1 MSDSKTSSWRFFF
14 SLPLAQRI
22 AITLWITLFIALTV
36 KTILKPTSHSV
47 FPVYF
52 QAGISWWQQVD
63 VYQVNQGLDH
73 YRYSPTAA
81 IFFSAFTF
89 MGITLGA
96 ILWNFCSILVFI
108 LGCNRFRQTMLS
120 HGSTINREWGGFF
133 IINLF
138 AALSGVWNSQCNA
151 FIVVQILL

>member
-1 MSDSKTSSWRFFF
+1 MTDSKTSSWRFFF

-22 AITLWITLFIALTV
+22 AITLWITLFIALSV

-52 QAGISWWQQVD
+52 QAGINWWQQVD
-63 VYQVNQGLDH
+63 VYQVNQGIDH

-81 IFFSAFTF
+81 IFFSTFTF

-96 ILWNFCSILVFI
+96 ILWSFCSIVVFI
-108 LGCNRFRQTMLS
+108 SFLR
-120 HGSTINREWGGFF
+120 
-133 IINLF
+133 
-138 AALSGVWNSQCNA
+138 
-151 FIVVQILL
+151 ILLIQFKTDDVIKLQKKQKVFKRLGLP

>member
-1 MSDSKTSSWRFFF
+1 MTDSKTSSWRFFF

-22 AITLWITLFIALTV
+22 AITLWITLFIALSV

-52 QAGISWWQQVD
+52 QAGINWWQQVD

-96 ILWNFCSILVFI
+96 ILWSFARSLFLFWAVTASEKPCSFMVPQSTRTGAAFLSSVFLQHLVAYGTPNAT
-108 LGCNRFRQTMLS
+108 LLLS
-120 HGSTINREWGGFF
+120 
-133 IINLF
+133 
-138 AALSGVWNSQCNA
+138 A
-151 FIVVQILL
+151 